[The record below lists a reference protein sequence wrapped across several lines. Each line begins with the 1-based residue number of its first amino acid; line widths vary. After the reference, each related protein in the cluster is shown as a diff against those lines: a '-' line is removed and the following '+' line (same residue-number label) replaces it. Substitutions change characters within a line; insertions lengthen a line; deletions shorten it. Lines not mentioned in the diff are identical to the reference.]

1 LAAESEAIREGH
13 IDLLFSGYIWNVVEI
28 AVRVGLILIDRRV
41 KNAVVDAADAG
52 DGFERS

>member
-1 LAAESEAIREGH
+1 MAAESEAIREGH